1 MMLYVFDDQY
11 VYSIEMLRGKILQ
24 ESVITVIRDP
34 FQDWFRKVA
43 NLI

>member
-11 VYSIEMLRGKILQ
+11 VYSIEMLRGKIWQ
-24 ESVITVIRDP
+24 ESVITVILDP
-34 FQDWFRKVA
+34 FQVWFRKVA